1 MPESTTSPPLAAD
14 ETARAHGLVPMGRKR
29 PLGRYLAEAWQRRDF
44 AVALPMAELRAQNM
58 DTVLGNLWH
67 VMNPLLLVGVYFLVF
82 GVALSVDR
90 GVENFLA
97 FLAVGVFTYHYS
109 QKTMMAGAKSV
120 AANEGLLRSFQ
131 FPRALLPASTV
142 IGQTLA
148 FLPAVAIMLLMAL
161 ATGEP
166 PRPAWFLLVVV
177 FALQALFNLGGTF
190 VLARLADRFRDVQ
203 NVLPFA
209 FRLVFY
215 LSGVLYLA
223 EEFVPASVLPLLN
236 GNPFYVFVT
245 LARAPVLGDQV
256 GPVLWL
262 SAVAWAFGLFL
273 VGFWYFR
280 AAEHRYGRG

>member
-1 MPESTTSPPLAAD
+1 MSTSARSA
-14 ETARAHGLVPMGRKR
+14 ETEFARLHGLIPMGRKR
-29 PLGRYLAEAWQRRDF
+29 PLGQYLKEAWHRRDF
-44 AVALPMAELRAQNM
+44 AIALPMAELRAQNM

-67 VMNPLLLVGVYFLVF
+67 VMNPILLVGVYFLVF

-90 GVENFLA
+90 GVDNFLA

-109 QKTMMAGAKSV
+109 QKTMMAGAKSI

-131 FPRALLPASTV
+131 FPRTLLPASTV

-148 FLPAVAIMLLMAL
+148 FLPAIAIMLLMAV

-166 PRPAWFLLVVV
+166 PRLTWLLLAVV
-177 FALQALFNLGGTF
+177 FALQALFNLGGTL

-209 FRLVFY
+209 FRLAFY
-215 LSGVLYLA
+215 LSGILYLA
-223 EEFVPASVLPLLN
+223 EEYVPSSLLPLLN
-236 GNPFYVFVT
+236 VNPFYVFVT
-245 LARAPVLGDQV
+245 LARAPVLGDQTTL
-256 GPVLWL
+256 VLWL
-262 SAVAWAFGLFL
+262 SAVAWALGLF
-273 VGFWYFR
+273 VIGFWYFR

>member
-1 MPESTTSPPLAAD
+1 
-14 ETARAHGLVPMGRKR
+14 MGRKR
-29 PLGRYLAEAWQRRDF
+29 PLGQYLREVWRRRDF
-44 AVALPMAELRAQNM
+44 ATALPVAELRAQNM

-82 GVALSVDR
+82 GVALPVDR
-90 GVENFLA
+90 GVDNFLA
-97 FLAVGVFTYHYS
+97 FLAVGVFSYHYS
-109 QKTMMAGAKSV
+109 QKTMMAGAKCI

-131 FPRALLPASTV
+131 FPRTLLPVSTV
-142 IGQTLA
+142 VGQSLA
-148 FLPAVAIMLLMAL
+148 FLPAVVIMLLMAV

-166 PRPAWFLLVVV
+166 PRLAWTLLVVV
-177 FALQALFNLGGTF
+177 FALQALFNVGGTF

-223 EEFVPASVLPLLN
+223 EEFVPGPLLPVLN
-236 GNPFYVFVT
+236 ANPFYVFVT
-245 LARAPVLGDQV
+245 LARAPVLGDHTT
-256 GPVLWL
+256 PVLWL
-262 SAVAWAFGLFL
+262 SAVAWALGLFVL
-273 VGFWYFR
+273 GFWYFR

>member
-1 MPESTTSPPLAAD
+1 
-14 ETARAHGLVPMGRKR
+14 MGHKR
-29 PLGRYLAEAWQRRDF
+29 PLGQYLMEAWRRRDF
-44 AVALPMAELRAQNM
+44 AIALPMAELRAQNM

-67 VMNPLLLVGVYFLVF
+67 VMNPFLLVGVYFLVF

-90 GVENFLA
+90 GVDNFLA

-109 QKTMMAGAKSV
+109 QKTMMAGAKSI

-131 FPRALLPASTV
+131 FPRTLLPASTV

-148 FLPAVAIMLLMAL
+148 FLPAIAIMLLMAV

-166 PRPAWFLLVVV
+166 PRLAWLLLAVV

-190 VLARLADRFRDVQ
+190 VLARLADRFRDVE

-209 FRLVFY
+209 FRLAFY

-223 EEFVPASVLPLLN
+223 EEYVPGSLLPLLN
-236 GNPFYVFVT
+236 VNPFYVFVT
-245 LARAPVLGDQV
+245 LARAPVLGDQTT
-256 GPVLWL
+256 PVLWL
-262 SAVAWAFGLFL
+262 SAVAWALGLFL

>member
-1 MPESTTSPPLAAD
+1 
-14 ETARAHGLVPMGRKR
+14 MGRKR
-29 PLGRYLAEAWQRRDF
+29 PLGQYLREVWRRRDF
-44 AVALPMAELRAQNM
+44 ATALPVAELRAQNM

-82 GVALSVDR
+82 GVGLKQADVDR
-90 GVENFLA
+90 GVDNFLA
-97 FLAVGVFTYHYS
+97 FLAVGIFTYHYS

-131 FPRALLPASTV
+131 FPRSLLPASTV

-148 FLPAVAIMLLMAL
+148 FLPAIAIMLLMAV

-166 PRPAWFLLVVV
+166 PRLAWLILAVV
-177 FALQALFNLGGTF
+177 FALQALFNLGGTL
-190 VLARLADRFRDVQ
+190 VLARLADRFRDLQ

-215 LSGVLYLA
+215 LSGVLFLA
-223 EEFVPASVLPLLN
+223 EAFVPKSLHPLLN
-236 GNPFYVFVT
+236 INPFYVFVT
-245 LARAPVLGDQV
+245 LARAPVLGEQTT
-256 GPVLWL
+256 PALWL
-262 SAVAWAFGLFL
+262 SAASWALGLFL
-273 VGFWYFR
+273 LGFWYFR